1 MPCVL
6 AECERLYGAH
16 GIPFFTLQCA
26 VVDGKKQMRPP
37 KNWQSA
43 EQSALRFKGKNACC
57 VRTGYSDSVC
67 SLVVVDADGAD
78 AIVVVARAAAA
89 AGTELV
95 HQVHAVARLAEQGP
109 EALPLDR
116 FLVLAV
122 LELFEVADR
131 DDGLV
136 WSAEQTQLTK
146 LQQSVSVLL

>member
-6 AECERLYGAH
+6 SECERLYGAH

-57 VRTGYSDSVC
+57 VRTGYSDSLC

-78 AIVVVARAAAA
+78 AASHRPRGIRRRRRP
-89 AGTELV
+89 
-95 HQVHAVARLAEQGP
+95 RLILRREEGP
-109 EALPLDR
+109 M
-116 FLVLAV
+116 
-122 LELFEVADR
+122 
-131 DDGLV
+131 
-136 WSAEQTQLTK
+136 
-146 LQQSVSVLL
+146 VSKGAPRGM